1 MENKSKGIIVICVLL
16 MLPAVGMA
24 QLNMPPN
31 VPNKRYTIDYFVSK
45 RPAPYVAS
53 L

>member
-1 MENKSKGIIVICVLL
+1 MKNKSKGIVVMCVLL
-16 MLPAVGMA
+16 MLPAIGMA

-31 VPNKRYTIDYFVSK
+31 VPNKRYASDVYVLK